1 MGTDQ
6 SHSSQS
12 FYVCV
17 ITGLSSWV
25 WRQRDQYRLY
35 RLGLPSILTATRI
48 AKLTELG
55 FEFVIHD
62 PQGNPVFHDES
73 RMHSNLV
80 NDEKSRPAK
89 GKSAVVKQK
98 AAKTTPKNR
107 FKEGKWLQSLAKV
120 VAFKEENGHCNVPRK
135 WKNEPTL
142 GEWVHFQRRQY
153 RLKQLN
159 RRNHMTEPRI
169 RKLEAIGFEWSRGNT
184 HSSYP
189 NPNYSAHKDVNVYH
203 MDPPE
208 EHHTAPADIDMP
220 NAEEMMVEYM
230 QMEGREQ
237 VHQIADVVEQHV
249 AVDEHQMQMDHQVA
263 AHLHIDHVHQDPHQQ
278 VVLQDKIE
286 LQTAD
291 IEPIPVHTTPVHTTV
306 VHTNVN
312 SAGEDGKEDDANILS
327 V

>member
-1 MGTDQ
+1 MVSVLTKWALTNLMFLNNL
-6 SHSSQS
+6 H
-12 FYVCV
+12 V
-17 ITGLSSWV
+17 IAGLSSWV

-62 PQGNPVFHDES
+62 TQGNPIYHDES
-73 RMHSNLV
+73 RTHSNLA
-80 NDEKSRPAK
+80 NGEKSKPAK
-89 GKSAVVKQK
+89 EKSVVVKQK
-98 AAKTTPKNR
+98 TVKTTPKNR

-120 VAFKEENGHCNVPRK
+120 VAYKEENGHCNVPRK
-135 WKNEPTL
+135 WKKDPTL

-159 RRNHMTEPRI
+159 RRNHMTESRI
-169 RKLEAIGFEWSRGNT
+169 HKLEAIGFEWSRGT
-184 HSSYP
+184 PHSSYP
-189 NPNYSAHKDVNVYH
+189 NPNYPAHRDVNVYH
-203 MDPPE
+203 NNSPE
-208 EHHTAPADIDMP
+208 AHHTAPADIDMP
-220 NAEEMMVEYM
+220 NADEMIVEYM
-230 QMEGREQ
+230 QIEGREQ

-249 AVDEHQMQMDHQVA
+249 TVDGHQMQMDHQVP
-263 AHLHIDHVHQDPHQQ
+263 AHLHMDHVDQHQH

-291 IEPIPVHTTPVHTTV
+291 IEPIPVHTSV
-306 VHTNVN
+306 VHSAVN
-312 SAGEDGKEDDANILS
+312 SEGEERKEDENIMLS